1 MAEENFLP
9 YFIEEPI
16 YVIKTDAPTVATP
29 AAEEV
34 LSPKVNTAEPIVEVP
49 VASAVQESKVEE
61 PEPVYVKALPTSGD
75 NLKHCIVLVNSE
87 EDILEESLQTLLYK
101 IMGSVKRKSED
112 ILLANCHQADEEQIA
127 ALLANNN
134 HRHVL
139 TFGVNLLPTLATAS
153 PYEIVKAGAVS
164 MLKADSLNLIDQ
176 ETEKKKAL
184 WKALQEMF

>member
-1 MAEENFLP
+1 MAEDNFLP
-9 YFIEEPI
+9 YFIEEPV
-16 YVIKTDAPTVATP
+16 YVINADALSEEAPVIEDVSSPEIPAPEPSTEVSKTEQA
-29 AAEEV
+29 
-34 LSPKVNTAEPIVEVP
+34 PIVE
-49 VASAVQESKVEE
+49 E
-61 PEPVYVKALPTSGD
+61 PAPVYVKALPTAGD
-75 NLKHCIVLVNSE
+75 NLKHCIVLVNSQ

-112 ILLANCHQADEEQIA
+112 ILLVNCYQADEEQIA

-139 TFGVNLLPTLATAS
+139 AFGVNLLPALTTAS
-153 PYEIVKAGAVS
+153 PYAIVKDGAVS
-164 MLKADSLNLIDQ
+164 MLKADGLDLIDQ

>member
-16 YVIKTDAPTVATP
+16 YVIKTDAPIVVTT

-34 LSPKVNTAEPIVEVP
+34 SSPEVTKAEPTVEAP
-49 VASAVQESKVEE
+49 VAKVVQESIVEE

-87 EDILEESLQTLLYK
+87 EDILEESLQAFLYK
-101 IMGSVKRKSED
+101 IMGAVKRKSED

-139 TFGVNLLPTLATAS
+139 TFGVDLIPALATAS

-164 MLKADSLNLIDQ
+164 MLRADSLSLIDQ

>member
-1 MAEENFLP
+1 MAEDNFLP

-16 YVIKTDAPTVATP
+16 YVIKGDTKAESAPATEEIVEPEVPTETTVAEAP
-29 AAEEV
+29 EV
-34 LSPKVNTAEPIVEVP
+34 
-49 VASAVQESKVEE
+49 VQESKVEE
-61 PEPVYVKALPTSGD
+61 PEPVYVKALPTAGD
-75 NLKHCIVLVNSE
+75 NLKHCIVLVSSE
-87 EDILEESLQTLLYK
+87 EAILEESLQAFLYK

-139 TFGVNLLPTLATAS
+139 TFGVNLLPVLASAS
-153 PYEIVKAGAVS
+153 PYTIVKEGAVS
-164 MLKADSLNLIDQ
+164 MLKADELSLIDQ
-176 ETEKKKAL
+176 QTEKKKAL

>member
-1 MAEENFLP
+1 MAEDNFLP

-16 YVIKTDAPTVATP
+16 YVIKTDALTGTAP
-29 AAEEV
+29 AATEV
-34 LSPKVNTAEPIVEVP
+34 VTPEAVVSKPAVEAPAPQEP
-49 VASAVQESKVEE
+49 KVEE
-61 PEPVYVKALPTSGD
+61 PEPVYVKALPTAGD
-75 NLKHCIVLVNSE
+75 NLKHCIVLVSSE
-87 EDILEESLQTLLYK
+87 EEILEESLQALLYK

-139 TFGVNLLPTLATAS
+139 TFGVNLIPALATAG
-153 PYEIVKAGAVS
+153 PYAIVKEGAVS
-164 MLKADSLNLIDQ
+164 MLKADDLSLIDQ
-176 ETEKKKAL
+176 ETDKKKAL